1 MKQLTAL
8 PHAFWG
14 KLCLALIAATF
25 LSAVPALAQQPAA
38 PQKPALPVAQAG
50 PPINPAPDQAKEQE
64 AFAIGVEAY
73 IYGYPLVTMEMTRR
87 VMTNVVKPARQPCPH
102 GSVP

>member
-25 LSAVPALAQQPAA
+25 LSAVPALAQPAA
-38 PQKPALPVAQAG
+38 PQKPAAPVAQAG
-50 PPINPAPDQAKEQE
+50 PPINPGAGPGQRT
-64 AFAIGVEAY
+64 GGLCY
-73 IYGYPLVTMEMTRR
+73 RG
-87 VMTNVVKPARQPCPH
+87 
-102 GSVP
+102 